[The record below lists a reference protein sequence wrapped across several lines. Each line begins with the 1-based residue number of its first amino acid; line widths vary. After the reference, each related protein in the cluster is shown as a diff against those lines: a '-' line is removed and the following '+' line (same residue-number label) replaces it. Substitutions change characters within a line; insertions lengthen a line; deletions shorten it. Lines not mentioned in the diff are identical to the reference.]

1 MRLLLVFA
9 LAMSPVGVIMC
20 WAGIHMVRERWLLM
34 RRGVRVP
41 AVAERWVSRAG
52 AFGVYRFMDTGG
64 RVQFAEA
71 ERLRSYPATEVEIV
85 YDPENMTVAR
95 ESQAFAELLIGVLCL
110 VVGVIVT
117 GAALFTIA
125 LALAVFVS

>member
-9 LAMSPVGVIMC
+9 LALSPVGAIMC
-20 WAGIHMVRERWLLM
+20 WAGVNMLRERWVLL

-64 RVQFAEA
+64 KVRFAEA
-71 ERLRSYPATEVEIV
+71 ERLRSYPAAEVEIV
-85 YDPENMTVAR
+85 YDPQNVKVAR
-95 ESQAFAELLIGVLCL
+95 ESQAYAELLVGVLCL
-110 VVGVIVT
+110 VVGAIVT
-117 GAALFTIA
+117 VSALFAIV
-125 LALAVFVS
+125 LAIAVFV